1 MKNLKRV
8 SVLVIALI
16 AMAPAAWSQT
26 AKEVLTK
33 VFENVEKNYKLAD
46 IYKHYDARL
55 IRTEDDNLVKAF
67 NQDLIINYP
76 KKDY

>member
-33 VFENVEKNYKLAD
+33 VFENV
-46 IYKHYDARL
+46 
-55 IRTEDDNLVKAF
+55 
-67 NQDLIINYP
+67 
-76 KKDY
+76 